1 MQAIIWWPNLL
12 VLVTASVIDLCTRRI
27 PNWLVAPFL
36 LAGFIVQTAM
46 HGFPGAGRS
55 LAGVGAAVALF
66 GIPCFFRA
74 MGMGDFK
81 LAAGVGAW
89 IGPSQFLLAS
99 LMTALAGGV
108 MALCYALLRGSLAGS
123 LDRAGDLLL
132 LRGRSRPRMGSE
144 AAKAQ
149 SIPYAPAIA
158 VGTLLSFFAR

>member
-36 LAGFIVQTAM
+36 LGGFIVQTAM
-46 HGFPGAGRS
+46 HGFAGAGRS
-55 LAGVGAAVALF
+55 LAGVGTAVALF
-66 GIPCFFRA
+66 GIPCFLRA

-89 IGPSQFLLAS
+89 IGPGQFLLAS
-99 LMTALAGGV
+99 LMTAIAGGV
-108 MALCYALLRGSLAGS
+108 MALCYVLLRGSLAGS

-132 LRGRSRPRMGSE
+132 LRGGPRPPMGSE